1 MTHSSKR
8 TGRKGCVE
16 RFSVSLQIY
25 KNKQTKKALLSNKND
40 YFSYLAKSL
49 YTHDLNFFF

>member
-1 MTHSSKR
+1 MTHSSER

-25 KNKQTKKALLSNKND
+25 KNKQTKKAFLSNKND
-40 YFSYLAKSL
+40 YFSYLTKSCI
-49 YTHDLNFFF
+49 HMI